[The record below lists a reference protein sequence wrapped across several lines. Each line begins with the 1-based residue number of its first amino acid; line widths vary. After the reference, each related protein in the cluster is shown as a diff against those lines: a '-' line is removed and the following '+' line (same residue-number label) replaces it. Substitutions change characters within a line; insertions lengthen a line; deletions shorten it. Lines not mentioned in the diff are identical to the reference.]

1 MSKRRPKDF
10 RVLAVR
16 WVTETRPEHHTK
28 WSAIRQMEKRFGV
41 GPETVRK
48 QVRKA
53 EIDAE
58 NHPGVNES
66 EKAERDS
73 APATAIHGNA

>member
-1 MSKRRPKDF
+1 M
-10 RVLAVR
+10 V
-16 WVTETRPEHHTK
+16 
-28 WSAIRQMEKRFGV
+28 KRFGV

-53 EIDAE
+53 EIGAE
-58 NHPGVNES
+58 HHPGLNES
-66 EKAERDS
+66 ENAEPDS